1 MRRQFFMTGDKIW
14 IPIACKKQ
22 TKKLSVYRN
31 ERQLYELQIP
41 AGEIGAKGYACDYYA
56 PVPLAD
62 CMGSTVILEGDFPEE
77 FFLGIKFREE
87 PPVQERRPALHFT
100 ANTGWVNDPNGLVY
114 ADGIYHL
121 FFQYNPFDSEWS
133 NMSWGHAVSR
143 DLLHWEQ
150 WETVLYPDENG
161 TMFSGCGL
169 KNEKGLLGLD
179 RDTLLFFYSA
189 AGGTNEWSGGK
200 EFTQRIAYST
210 DGGKTL
216 CKTNRGVLPTIKKE
230 NRDPKIFWHCE
241 SEAYIMS
248 LWLEGN
254 TFAILR
260 SADLEQWKTVQA
272 IELEDA
278 WECPDL
284 LRFTFEDGSEKWI
297 FWSADGYYFPGD
309 FDGWQFVPDK
319 TRGRAYA
326 NDLAYAAQTWSGVD
340 DRIIS
345 IPWLR
350 TKNAGKCYKGSF
362 GLPREFSL
370 IKEDNTYILCQKPV
384 REWTQAKKKVLHKT
398 GFKAGGRVICLAEP
412 ETAYE
417 INVVFQSNSEVY
429 WSLSGSSLSYNPV
442 TGVLKFESR
451 EIIFPQK
458 LTQLSVIADADILEI
473 SDEKGAALAYF
484 EVENKEKQA
493 ELKEIGIFGEEL
505 DEVLIFAVK

>member
-1 MRRQFFMTGDKIW
+1 MRRQIFMTGEKIW
-14 IPIACKKQ
+14 IPIACKRQ
-22 TKKLSVYRN
+22 TKKLTVFRD

-41 AGEIGAKGYACDYYA
+41 ADESGAAGYACDYYA
-56 PVPLAD
+56 PIPLAD
-62 CMGSTVILEGDFPEE
+62 CVGTTVILEGDFPGE
-77 FFLGIKFREE
+77 FFSRIKFQEE
-87 PPVQERRPALHFT
+87 PFVKDRRPALHFT
-100 ANTGWVNDPNGLVY
+100 AKTGWVNDPNGLVY

-121 FFQYNPFDSEWS
+121 FFQYNPFDSEWG

-143 DLLHWEQ
+143 DLIHWEQ
-150 WETVLYPDENG
+150 WETALYPDENG
-161 TMFSGCGL
+161 TIFSGCGL
-169 KNEKGLLGLD
+169 KNEKGLLGLG
-179 RDTLLFFYSA
+179 RESLLFFYSA
-189 AGGTNEWSGGK
+189 AGGTNAWSGGK
-200 EFTQRIAYST
+200 EFTQRVAYST
-210 DGGKTL
+210 DGGRTL
-216 CKTNRGVLPTIKKE
+216 CKTERGMLSVIKKE
-230 NRDPKIFWHCE
+230 NRDPKVFWHAE
-241 SEAYIMS
+241 SGAYIMT

-260 SADLEQWKTVQA
+260 SADLERWNTVQT

-284 LRFTFEDGSEKWI
+284 IRFILEDGSEKWI

-319 TRGRAYA
+319 TRGRAYV

-350 TKNAGKCYKGSF
+350 TKNNGKCYRGSF

-370 IKEDNTYILCQKPV
+370 IKEGNTYALCQKLV
-384 REWTQAKKKVLHKT
+384 HEWDQEKKSVLHKAC
-398 GFKAGGRVICLAEP
+398 GSGGGRVIYVTEP

-417 INVVFQSNSEVY
+417 INTGFQGKSEVR
-429 WSLSGSSLSYNPV
+429 WSLYGSQLSYNPV
-442 TGVLKFESR
+442 TGILKFESR
-451 EIIFPQK
+451 EVEFPQS
-458 LTQLSVIADADILEI
+458 LTGISVIADVDILEV

-484 EVENKEKQA
+484 ELENKKEQA
-493 ELKEIGIFGEEL
+493 ELKEIEIFGEEL